1 MSTATAS
8 SQSILD
14 LANSLAEKFR
24 ETAVERDL
32 KGGNPKRERD
42 LIRESG
48 LLKLLIP
55 EKFGGMGGNWTDV
68 LQVVQIFAKVDSSL
82 AHVYGYHF
90 VNLITPHLCGSIEQQ
105 EYYYRETAKH
115 NWFWGNA
122 FNPVDIKLRARKEN
136 GQVYLD
142 GVKTFCSG
150 SVDSD
155 YLILSALYE
164 GQTDPLIAVIPTN
177 REGVTVNQD
186 WDNFGQRQTDSG
198 TIIFSNV
205 ALNDEEILQN
215 GFNRDEFSRLRVN
228 ISNFILNHLYLGIIE
243 GAFEEA
249 KEYAQTK
256 TRLRSALVDSV
267 IDDPIIIKHFGE
279 FFVEIEAAKLLV
291 EKSDA
296 IFQSGWDKGSDMT
309 EEDRNKMNEIAATAK
324 VFLTKIG
331 LDITS
336 RIFEV
341 MGSRATS
348 NVYRFDRYWRN
359 LRTMTLHVPV
369 DVTLQDLGRGVL
381 HPR

>member
-1 MSTATAS
+1 MGTVTAS

-296 IFQSGWDKGSDMT
+296 IFQNGWDKGSDMT